1 MGKQLEH
8 QLHKN
13 LEGVR
18 VQKEGEDYQFWKE
31 SSLGKYTT
39 KSTYQ
44 MLRDLQEVEDPIEFF
59 YQLWRIKF
67 PNKSK
72 LLLQRLFSDR
82 LPTKSNLKSRNV
94 IVQDNDFTC
103 PLCLS
108 CNESAQHLF
117 TSCNVVHHV
126 WLDCYSWKSTDLN
139 IVLPESWDVH
149 LWQHK
154 GLAQPGTKSD
164 VWLVIWCAVIF
175 CVRNL
180 WNAVIFRQE
189 NVDKRKLLEDIKFVS
204 WSWLHSSFRFQI
216 LFCAVVF

>member
-72 LLLQRLFSDR
+72 LLL
-82 LPTKSNLKSRNV
+82 
-94 IVQDNDFTC
+94 
-103 PLCLS
+103 
-108 CNESAQHLF
+108 
-117 TSCNVVHHV
+117 
-126 WLDCYSWKSTDLN
+126 
-139 IVLPESWDVH
+139 
-149 LWQHK
+149 
-154 GLAQPGTKSD
+154 
-164 VWLVIWCAVIF
+164 
-175 CVRNL
+175 
-180 WNAVIFRQE
+180 
-189 NVDKRKLLEDIKFVS
+189 
-204 WSWLHSSFRFQI
+204 
-216 LFCAVVF
+216 